1 MRVSLFSCSEM
12 HSNVKGHDVCNPI
25 SYGSEKKKQNKTWQM
40 LKTGQSGLSVW
51 DFFALFL
58 QLFCN

>member
-25 SYGSEKKKQNKTWQM
+25 SYGSEKKKTE
-40 LKTGQSGLSVW
+40 
-51 DFFALFL
+51 
-58 QLFCN
+58 